1 MKIRPLYDR
10 IVVKP
15 LEAET
20 KTRGGILLPD
30 TAKEKPQ
37 QAEVI
42 AVGDGKLLE
51 NGKKVASNLK
61 KGDIILF
68 GKYSGNEIKINE
80 DNFIIMKE
88 EEVLARVE

>member
-68 GKYSGNEIKINE
+68 GKYTGNEIKINE

-88 EEVLARVE
+88 DEVLARVE